1 MGEGYY
7 WVNVRKKEYIVPYWF
22 DLGYKTFESRFIGNH
37 LLGAL
42 YNLLSSD
49 WKDDD
54 IVWLGEDINIEES
67 ETNPVLRRLYEERK
81 TWDDQGTNI
90 DYILE
95 FGRDLSGLF
104 KEAEKEVRK
113 EIAIILDERDDDY
126 NYFRI
131 DYDDPYKG
139 LFERESKSFRY
150 TLNHTKKEY
159 FDITRTICTYTR
171 DGEEKE
177 YNYNPLPTLMAYGR
191 QSDTGIWLGDKI
203 EVSDDPP
210 PEEYTDKSVKYAQ
223 SLF

>member
-7 WVNVRKKEYIVPYWF
+7 WVNVRKKEYIEPYWF

-54 IVWLGEDINIEES
+54 IVWLGEDIYIEES

-104 KEAEKEVRK
+104 KESEKRLRLFLMNEMM
-113 EIAIILDERDDDY
+113 IIIISELIMMIHIKDY
-126 NYFRI
+126 S
-131 DYDDPYKG
+131 
-139 LFERESKSFRY
+139 RE
-150 TLNHTKKEY
+150 
-159 FDITRTICTYTR
+159 
-171 DGEEKE
+171 
-177 YNYNPLPTLMAYGR
+177 NPRASATH
-191 QSDTGIWLGDKI
+191 
-203 EVSDDPP
+203 
-210 PEEYTDKSVKYAQ
+210 
-223 SLF
+223 